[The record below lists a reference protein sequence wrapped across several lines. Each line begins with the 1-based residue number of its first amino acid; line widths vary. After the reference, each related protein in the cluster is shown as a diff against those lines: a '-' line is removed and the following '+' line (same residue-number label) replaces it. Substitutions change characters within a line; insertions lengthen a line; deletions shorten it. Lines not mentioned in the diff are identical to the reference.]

1 MALTLAELHVLVLTS
16 FIEFN
21 KALTKF
27 NEALT
32 KPYPGL
38 IEILLKIDFRYQ
50 SKSLYN
56 KKDIENLNIYLKT

>member
-1 MALTLAELHVLVLTS
+1 MPGGHTLTLADPHIRVLTS

-32 KPYPGL
+32 IHKLPSH
-38 IEILLKIDFRYQ
+38 IMV
-50 SKSLYN
+50 
-56 KKDIENLNIYLKT
+56 